1 MTLQTR
7 ELIVFPSVQFLKH
20 NSVKAAPCQGVEIP
34 AAHPL
39 RSKNEATMCA
49 LVLRVV
55 LRFYFKVALMC
66 GNPFAIYL
74 NSVELLMVLI

>member
-1 MTLQTR
+1 M
-7 ELIVFPSVQFLKH
+7 
-20 NSVKAAPCQGVEIP
+20 KAAPCQGVEIP

-39 RSKNEATMCA
+39 RSKNEATIRA
-49 LVLRVV
+49 LLLRVV
-55 LRFYFKVALMC
+55 LRCYFKVVFMC